1 MNATF
6 ETILDASTKRDAAYR
21 SMDAFIASSLD
32 PMQFV
37 DILNA
42 ADYMYDV
49 VHNMY
54 MEIDKG
60 KTGVLYT
67 SAVIMEFRRRRSDN
81 YNLIPEY
88 IRRVREDDGTPMEL
102 AELRASIDSDNAKIV
117 ERLDHILSMFMT
129 DVFAMGS

>member
-6 ETILDASTKRDAAYR
+6 KTILAASANRDAAYR
-21 SMDAFIASSLD
+21 SMDAFIAGSLN

-37 DILNA
+37 DRLNA

-81 YNLIPEY
+81 YNRIPEY

-102 AELRASIDSDNAKIV
+102 AELRASIDSNNARIV

-129 DVFAMGS
+129 DVFAIGS